1 VYQVCI
7 LYTYIIMTNTK
18 KSYIYYYQILNYQ
31 TYNYITNYILG
42 VANNKDNYKYCY
54 AYEKNMKINKYT

>member
-1 VYQVCI
+1 
-7 LYTYIIMTNTK
+7 MTNTK